1 MGTAERENL
10 LRGKT
15 ALITGGAR
23 RLGAAMARALA
34 EAGAN
39 VVIHYRHSAVEAQ
52 GLAKELRGVGVGTWT
67 VPGDLGLPRSG
78 TEVFAAAV
86 AVAGPIDI
94 LVNNASI
101 FPDGTFAE
109 LDEEA
114 LALNHRIHA
123 VAPLELGRA
132 MHAQGRDGAIVNLLD
147 TRVND
152 YDRMHVAYHLSKRT
166 LAALGRMMAVEFAPR
181 IRVNAIAP
189 GLVLPP
195 EGRDEAYLAELAHT
209 NPLNRYG
216 GEADVVR
223 ALLFLLN
230 SPFITGQ
237 TINVD
242 GGRHLRGSFYG

>member
-1 MGTAERENL
+1 MGTEECENL

-15 ALITGGAR
+15 ALVTGGAR

-34 EAGAN
+34 ESGAN
-39 VVIHYRHSAVEAQ
+39 VVVHYRHSADAA
-52 GLAKELRGVGVGTWT
+52 LALAAELRGCGVGAWT
-67 VPGDLGLPRSG
+67 VAGDLALARAG
-78 TEVFAAAV
+78 TEVFAAALG
-86 AVAGPIDI
+86 VAGPIDI

-101 FPDGTFAE
+101 FPEGTLAT
-109 LDEEA
+109 LDEES
-114 LALNHRIHA
+114 LSLNHRVHA

-132 MHAQGRDGAIVNLLD
+132 MHAQERDGAIVNLLD

-152 YDRMHVAYHLSKRT
+152 YDRLHVAYHLSKRT
-166 LAALGRMMAVEFAPR
+166 LDALGRMMAVEFAPR

-195 EGRDEAYLAELAHT
+195 EGRDEAYLAGLAHT

-223 ALLFLLN
+223 AMLFLLN

-237 TINVD
+237 TICVD